1 MNPINNDK
9 LFGLGK
15 VTKKHLLIY
24 IFSPLT
30 YFFANLYSDY
40 FKKLNKEWFTLSL
53 NYFTIYLGYALIGL
67 ILISYEK
74 IIDLKENKQ
83 TYQKQLCFSKINV
96 SKKLPSFSN
105 KKAVFLFCLIIISDC
120 LATYIDNYFQKYK
133 NFYNYCGYLYPFEII
148 TFVILSYTLL
158 KIQLYKHHLFSI
170 VVIIVGLLIISLIN
184 FSKINFYLNESLAL
198 FGIFFLQ
205 YLYPFIDVIAYYML
219 YKGEFNFPLFCFL
232 LGIIGIFVGL
242 FVSIFSDI
250 FSLNDL
256 NIFNGILMFK
266 GNTLIKLLLFLLLSI
281 IDGITYSLLYLIFKF
296 FQPCVYSVSA
306 VTNGLLYSIYEILF
320 ETFNYYLLIQ
330 IFIYLILIFAC
341 LVFNEQIIC
350 NFWNLNFNTNK
361 DIERRAIFD
370 LNLINEI
377 DKSDEQDTI
386 MDLFN

>member
-1 MNPINNDK
+1 
-9 LFGLGK
+9 
-15 VTKKHLLIY
+15 
-24 IFSPLT
+24 
-30 YFFANLYSDY
+30 
-40 FKKLNKEWFTLSL
+40 
-53 NYFTIYLGYALIGL
+53 
-67 ILISYEK
+67 
-74 IIDLKENKQ
+74 
-83 TYQKQLCFSKINV
+83 
-96 SKKLPSFSN
+96 
-105 KKAVFLFCLIIISDC
+105 
-120 LATYIDNYFQKYK
+120 
-133 NFYNYCGYLYPFEII
+133 
-148 TFVILSYTLL
+148 
-158 KIQLYKHHLFSI
+158 
-170 VVIIVGLLIISLIN
+170 
-184 FSKINFYLNESLAL
+184 
-198 FGIFFLQ
+198 
-205 YLYPFIDVIAYYML
+205 
-219 YKGEFNFPLFCFL
+219 
-232 LGIIGIFVGL
+232 
-242 FVSIFSDI
+242 
-250 FSLNDL
+250 
-256 NIFNGILMFK
+256 MFK